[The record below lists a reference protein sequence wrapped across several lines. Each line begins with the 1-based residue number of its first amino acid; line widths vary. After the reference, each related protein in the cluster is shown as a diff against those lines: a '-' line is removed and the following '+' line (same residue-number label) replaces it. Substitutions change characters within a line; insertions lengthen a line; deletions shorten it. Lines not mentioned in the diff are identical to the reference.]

1 MSSEASGGASRR
13 SSQNSK
19 ADSKGH
25 QATAG
30 PKSLYVQKKKDP
42 LLLCEEVIN
51 VLKSRNVQ
59 VKRISTGATAA
70 GDAGGAV
77 EENGFILEERY
88 RGITGRLMVPNYAGQ
103 HVPSLEQE
111 KVYPPPKGCQFCCAL
126 WAHEV
131 ASQRFSK
138 SGDRDIAVKGPA
150 FARGR
155 ARNGEP
161 LWRSDTRD
169 QASSSWYIVSRQ

>member
-111 KVYPPPKGCQFCCAL
+111 KAANSAAPSGHTKWRASDFRNPEIVTSLSKGRPSLEDVRAMESRC
-126 WAHEV
+126 
-131 ASQRFSK
+131 
-138 SGDRDIAVKGPA
+138 GDRTLETKLLP
-150 FARGR
+150 RGTSSR
-155 ARNGEP
+155 G
-161 LWRSDTRD
+161 SD
-169 QASSSWYIVSRQ
+169 APFWF